1 MNSETKND
9 LNKKYLESYT
19 EEAKKY
25 DQHRW
30 QNPNGLFAKN
40 QRNRFFFEILKKY
53 NLISPEKK
61 IIDVAS
67 GTGRV
72 ALELVTFGYQKVV
85 AVDLTNAMLDVSR
98 SKLPEQYKN
107 NLEYHVAD
115 MKKLP
120 FETGTFDGATLGAF
134 LYLIPLNE
142 YPAYLADVNRV
153 LKKDGILVCEV
164 MNQFH
169 LFNPIKIIGKFI
181 HRHIKGKKIKS
192 HAYPWEL
199 KTVFAPFQV
208 VEVIG
213 TDFPGFL
220 RIFGDG
226 FIDFLS
232 KSSLTKYFGGRYVV
246 GLKK

>member
-1 MNSETKND
+1 MSTEANSD

-19 EEAKKY
+19 EEAKRY

-30 QNPNGLFAKN
+30 QNPKGLFAKN
-40 QRNRFFFEILKKY
+40 QRNKFFFEILSKY
-53 NLISPEKK
+53 GLIAPDKK

-72 ALELVTFGYQKVV
+72 ALELVTFGYKKVV

-107 NLEYHVAD
+107 NLDYHVAD

-120 FETGTFDGATLGAF
+120 FESNHFDGATLGAF
-134 LYLIPLNE
+134 FYLIPLSE
-142 YPAYLADVNRV
+142 YSAYLADVNRV

-164 MNQFH
+164 MNQLH
-169 LFNPIKIIGKFI
+169 VFNPIKLIGKFI
-181 HRHIKGKKIKS
+181 HRHIKGKTIKS
-192 HAYPWEL
+192 HAYPWEF
-199 KTVFAPFQV
+199 KKIFAPFEI

-213 TDFPGFL
+213 TDFPGFF

-226 FIDFLS
+226 FVNFLS
-232 KSSLTKYFGGRYVV
+232 KSPLTKYFGGRFVV